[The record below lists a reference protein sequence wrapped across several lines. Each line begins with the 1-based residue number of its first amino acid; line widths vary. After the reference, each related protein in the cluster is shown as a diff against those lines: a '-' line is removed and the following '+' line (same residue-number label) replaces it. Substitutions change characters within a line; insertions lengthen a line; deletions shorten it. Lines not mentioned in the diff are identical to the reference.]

1 MKSST
6 VLLSASICAS
16 AVLAAGPA
24 AAQATRTWV
33 SGVGN
38 DANPC
43 SRTAPCKTFAG
54 AISKTLAGGEISV
67 LDPGGFGAV
76 TITKSITLDGGGGQV
91 ASILA
96 AGTNGIVI
104 NAAGITVTLRNLR
117 INGAVGTPSPGLNG
131 VQFNAGA
138 ALHIEN
144 SQIFG
149 FSQNAINVNLNQAA
163 TAQVFVTDTIAS
175 NSAGG
180 IAARNAG
187 AGKVNVAVQRSTL
200 SQNTGFG
207 FKADGSGAG
216 LVIAALSDSLM
227 AGNGTGMLASGSPTG
242 VGVQVTRST
251 VVNNATGL
259 NAIGTAFVFVSNT
272 VVGGNTTGV
281 SFTAPAQLS
290 TYKNNAVDGNTT
302 NGTFSANIVPE

>member
-1 MKSST
+1 MKANPF
-6 VLLSASICAS
+6 LLPALMAAAAI
-16 AVLAAGPA
+16 LAAAPA

-33 SGVGN
+33 SGLGN

-43 SRTAPCKTFAG
+43 SLTAPCKTFAG

-76 TITKSITLDGGGGQV
+76 TITKSITIDGGGGQV

-96 AGTNGIVI
+96 AGTNGVVI

-117 INGAVGTPSPGLNG
+117 INGAVSTPTPGLNG
-131 VQFNAGA
+131 IQFLAGA

-144 SQIFG
+144 CAVFG
-149 FSQNAINVNLNQAA
+149 FSQNAININLNQAA
-163 TAQVFVTDTIAS
+163 TAQVVVTDTIAS

-200 SQNTGFG
+200 GQNTGFG
-207 FKADGSGAG
+207 FKADGSGTG
-216 LVIAALSDSLM
+216 LVIGVLSDSLM
-227 AGNGTGMLASGSPTG
+227 AGNGTGMLAAGSPTG
-242 VGVQVTRST
+242 VGVQVTRSS

-259 NAIGTAFVFVSNT
+259 NAIGTAFVFVSNS
-272 VVGGNTTGV
+272 VVSGNTTGV
-281 SFTAPAQLS
+281 TFTAPAQLQ

-302 NGTFSANIVPE
+302 NGAFSGSIIPE